1 MVHVPDEGRPLR
13 TTLPPETEQVG
24 CVMVPTTGIVGLEFT
39 VTGVELLQPSEVLV
53 YVSVTVPAAIPVTSP
68 LLETVAIPPLP
79 DVQVPFVDGV
89 TFAVEPTHTEVAPPN
104 TGRPG
109 MALITTFPDEGE
121 IHPLA
126 LVTVKVQ
133 VALAGSPV
141 TVKVVPLPV
150 NVEPPGVHVIVQD
163 PEAGRPLSVTLPVG
177 VVQVG
182 CVMIPTDGV
191 VGFVYTVNGFELEQP
206 SEVLV

>member
-1 MVHVPDEGRPLR
+1 MVHVPEEGRLFN
-13 TTLPPETEQVG
+13 TTLAPGIPHVG
-24 CVMVPTTGIVGLEFT
+24 WVMVPTTGVRGLELT
-39 VTGVELLQPSEVLV
+39 EKGMELLQPSEVLV
-53 YVSVTVPAAIPVTSP
+53 YVSVTDPGAIPLTSP
-68 LLETVAIPPLP
+68 ALETVAMLLFPE
-79 DVQVPFVDGV
+79 VQVPFVDGV
-89 TFAVEPTHTEVAPPN
+89 TFPVEPTQTEVAPPN